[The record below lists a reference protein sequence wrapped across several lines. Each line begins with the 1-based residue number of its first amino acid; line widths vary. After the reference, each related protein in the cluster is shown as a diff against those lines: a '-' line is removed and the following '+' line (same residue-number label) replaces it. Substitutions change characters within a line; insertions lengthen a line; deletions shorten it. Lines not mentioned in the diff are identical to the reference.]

1 MVVFVQFVGCC
12 SSGVFGGQTLSALM
26 RRFRITMPFS
36 GPAYRW
42 RRSGYSVSQFQPRA
56 TSDKGSESS
65 TRGVV
70 GDATHSGLGINC
82 SPGPR
87 SKPGI
92 PPDAECDS
100 RLAIQSHEFIQR
112 FLANERQLDLE
123 AEAERAHLAALVRE
137 VRRPSR
143 RLLLA
148 QLAAVFRRGDVRGID
163 GRSTA
168 WRSGAAKDQI
178 RLDRLR
184 ATSRRPRPPG
194 R

>member
-1 MVVFVQFVGCC
+1 MDGPPETLLDDWGQLRVL
-12 SSGVFGGQTLSALM
+12 SS
-26 RRFRITMPFS
+26 FR
-36 GPAYRW
+36 
-42 RRSGYSVSQFQPRA
+42 QKA
-56 TSDKGSESS
+56 TSETGSESLA
-65 TRGVV
+65 RGVV

-123 AEAERAHLAALVRE
+123 AEAERAQLAALFRE

-148 QLAAVFRRGDVRGID
+148 RVAAVFRRGDVRGSD

-168 WRSGAAKDQI
+168 WRSGAAKDQ
-178 RLDRLR
+178 
-184 ATSRRPRPPG
+184 SSV
-194 R
+194 